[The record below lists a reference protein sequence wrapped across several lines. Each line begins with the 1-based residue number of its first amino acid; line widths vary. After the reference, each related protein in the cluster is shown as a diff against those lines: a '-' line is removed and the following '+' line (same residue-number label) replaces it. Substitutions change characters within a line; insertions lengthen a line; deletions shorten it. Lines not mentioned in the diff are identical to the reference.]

1 MSIAISWKKFYFRRN
16 TYMTNIV
23 IKKKKGNSIKLL
35 MIILLLFSLGVSSGC
50 SSKPAETAVRPGKID
65 AELAQRLLVEGN
77 NRFVEGKTLKK
88 DFLSSAPDPFQ
99 KNLRPF
105 AVFLACSESDAP
117 PEILFDRNIG
127 DLLVV
132 RTVGNVLD
140 PIVLGSIEYG
150 VEHYK
155 APLVVVLGHGNCGII
170 EEVIEAKEQCPGNI
184 PLIQDKVK
192 KAVSKAKEGGEKG
205 DALLKR
211 AAAHNVLD
219 VIEELK
225 TSHIIQEFKA
235 RHGIKIVGATYDAKS
250 GKVSWLETGGCD
262 LGDGFTIPDRKTE
275 SAKADSTKWSRP
287 SEKLE

>member
-1 MSIAISWKKFYFRRN
+1 MRN
-16 TYMTNIV
+16 FV
-23 IKKKKGNSIKLL
+23 IRIIKGNSINRLL
-35 MIILLLFSLGVSSGC
+35 IIFFLFSLGVSSGC
-50 SSKPAETAVRPGKID
+50 NSKPAETAVRPGKVD
-65 AELAQRLLVEGN
+65 AELAQRLLMEGN
-77 NRFVEGKTLKK
+77 NRFVEGKTIKK
-88 DFLSSAPDPFQ
+88 DFLSSAPDPLQ
-99 KNLRPF
+99 KSRKPF
-105 AVFLACSESDAP
+105 AVFLACSEADAP

-205 DALLKR
+205 SALLSR
-211 AAAHNVLD
+211 AAVHNVLE

-225 TSHIIQEFKA
+225 ASHIIQEFKA
-235 RHGIKIVGATYDAKS
+235 RYGLKVVGATYDAKS
-250 GKVSWLETGGCD
+250 GKVSWLENSGCD
-262 LGDGFTIPDRKTE
+262 LGEGFTIPDKE
-275 SAKADSTKWSRP
+275 AMKKLSANNWKKP
-287 SEKLE
+287 PEKIE